1 MHPSRRIR
9 SILDGGASGWEIVYA
24 ARDLQAKGERVTML
38 TIGEHENPT
47 PAPILDAMDASARAG
62 RTGYSSV
69 MGSLGLREAIA
80 ARASRRAG
88 APVAP
93 DEVVVAAGGQA
104 ALFQALCA
112 VIDPGDA
119 VVAIDPLYTTYPGT
133 IRAAGGIPRIV
144 PARAEDG
151 FQPDLAALDIAC
163 AGARALLVNSPNNP
177 TGAVYSAAS
186 IEGLA
191 ELARRHDLWLISDEV
206 YDGMAWDQPH
216 LSPRALPGMAE
227 RTVIIGSLSK
237 SHAMTGS
244 RIGWAA
250 APAEIA
256 ALIVDLALNANY
268 GLPRFIQDAG
278 EWALREGDAI
288 EDDLRAAFR
297 ARRDLARAALSQ
309 RPGLRLSPPQGGMYV
324 MPDIRATGLDARTFA
339 ERLLEEERIAV
350 MPGESFGDAASG
362 HVRIALTVT
371 EPELADA
378 LDRLA
383 GFADR
388 LAAAR

>member
-1 MHPSRRIR
+1 MQPSRRIR

-24 ARDLQAKGERVTML
+24 ARALQAKGETVTML
-38 TIGEHENPT
+38 TIGEHEQPT

-62 RTGYSSV
+62 RTGYSPV
-69 MGSLGLREAIA
+69 MGSAGLREAIA
-80 ARASRRAG
+80 ARAAIRTG
-88 APVAP
+88 APVDP
-93 DEVVVAAGGQA
+93 DEIVVAAGGQA
-104 ALFQALCA
+104 ALFQTLCA
-112 VIDPGDA
+112 VIDPGEA
-119 VVAIDPLYTTYPGT
+119 VVTIDPLYTTYPGT
-133 IRAAGGIPRIV
+133 IRAAGGAPRIV
-144 PARAEDG
+144 RARPEDG
-151 FQPDLAALDIAC
+151 FQPDLEALDAAC

-186 IEGLA
+186 IAGIA
-191 ELARRHDLWLISDEV
+191 EIARRHDLWLISDEV

-227 RTVIIGSLSK
+227 RTVVIGSLSK

-244 RIGWAA
+244 RLGWAL
-250 APAEIA
+250 APKEIA

-268 GLPRFIQDAG
+268 GLPRFIMDAG

-288 EDDLRAAFR
+288 EADLRAAFR

-324 MPDIRATGLDARTFA
+324 MPDIRATGLTGLAFA

-350 MPGESFGDAASG
+350 MPGESFGAAAEG
-362 HVRIALTVT
+362 HVRIALTVA
-371 EPELADA
+371 EPALADA

-383 GFADR
+383 AFADR
-388 LAAAR
+388 LAAG